1 MNSEYLHTAT
11 TAILVVDA
19 DPGIDSI
26 IHGAV
31 GHEHQAIRASS
42 VDEALRL
49 LQQHTVSVML
59 CNEYLEE
66 KNGLVFMAGIRSKY
80 PLLQL
85 ILMSDGVGEDLL
97 TFAINDVGVLKY
109 LKKPLIDKQVRQAI
123 DAARQHYQKAVEIEG
138 LKAQHQK
145 MTREMHGLSYRTR
158 RLRRTARLISS
169 HSRDFLLAS
178 ATAIVA
184 LQGLF
189 LGLGLV
195 VLGVLYVI
203 KSMFGIN
210 ILEDMHLQD
219 LLSN

>member
-1 MNSEYLHTAT
+1 MNSESLHTAT
-11 TAILVVDA
+11 TAILVVDD
-19 DPGIDSI
+19 DPGVDSVI
-26 IHGAV
+26 AV
-31 GHEHQAIRASS
+31 ALGHECRILHASG
-42 VDEALRL
+42 VDNALRL

-66 KNGLVFMAGIRSKY
+66 INGLVFMASIRRKH

-85 ILMSDGVGEDLL
+85 ILMSDGAGEDLL
-97 TFAINDVGVLKY
+97 AFAINDVGVLKY
-109 LKKPLIDKQVRQAI
+109 LKKPLVDEQLRQAI
-123 DAARQHYQKAVEIEG
+123 AAADQHYQKAVEIEG

-145 MTREMHGLSYRTR
+145 IIREMHGLSYRTR
-158 RLRRTARLISS
+158 RFRRTARLVSS

-178 ATAIVA
+178 TTAIVA

-195 VLGVLYVI
+195 VLGMLYVT

>member
-1 MNSEYLHTAT
+1 MNAESLHAAT
-11 TAILVVDA
+11 TTILVVDD
-19 DPGIDSI
+19 DPGVESI
-26 IHGAV
+26 IAV
-31 GHEHQAIRASS
+31 ALGHEYRIMRTSS
-42 VDEALRL
+42 VNAALRL
-49 LQQHTVSVML
+49 LQQHAVSVML

-66 KNGLVFMAGIRSKY
+66 INGLVFMASIRSKY

-109 LKKPLIDKQVRQAI
+109 LKKPLVDEQLRQAI
-123 DAARQHYQKAVEIEG
+123 DTALQHYHKAVAIES
-138 LKAQHQK
+138 LKAQHRK
-145 MTREMHGLSYRTR
+145 MTREMHGLSYRIR
-158 RLRRTARLISS
+158 RMSRTARLVSS
-169 HSRDFLLAS
+169 HTKDFLLAS

-195 VLGVLYVI
+195 VPGVLYAI

-210 ILEDMHLQD
+210 VLEDMHLQD

>member
-1 MNSEYLHTAT
+1 MNSESLHTAT

-31 GHEHQAIRASS
+31 GHEHQAIHASS

-59 CNEYLEE
+59 CNEYLDD
-66 KNGLVFMAGIRSKY
+66 KSGLVFMAGIRSKY

-85 ILMSDGVGEDLL
+85 ILMNDGVGEDLL

-123 DAARQHYQKAVEIEG
+123 DTAHQHYQKAVEIEG
-138 LKAQHQK
+138 LKAQHRK
-145 MTREMHGLSYRTR
+145 MTQEMRGLSYRTR

-195 VLGVLYVI
+195 VIGMLYVI

-210 ILEDMHLQD
+210 VLEDMHLQD